1 MTDLA
6 LFREETRDWL
16 ETNCPPEMKKPM
28 TPHGMTWG
36 GRNCKFSHPDQE
48 LWLKRLGEKGWTA
61 PTWPKEYGGGGLSF
75 EENQVL
81 QSELARINAR
91 PALVSFG
98 ISMLGPVLLEYGTEK
113 QKQEHIPKTDI
124 ELFDQINKD
133 VYRTR
138 REETEFFARHF
149 DNAENYGV
157 ADFHFQLNDFSIP
170 SDNFELLKTFFR
182 TLSR

>member
-61 PTWPKEYGGGGLSF
+61 PTWPKEYGGGGL
-75 EENQVL
+75 NYC
-81 QSELARINAR
+81 
-91 PALVSFG
+91 
-98 ISMLGPVLLEYGTEK
+98 LLYT
-113 QKQEHIPKTDI
+113 
-124 ELFDQINKD
+124 
-133 VYRTR
+133 
-138 REETEFFARHF
+138 
-149 DNAENYGV
+149 
-157 ADFHFQLNDFSIP
+157 SP
-170 SDNFELLKTFFR
+170 SPRDA
-182 TLSR
+182 TLSRMPSSA